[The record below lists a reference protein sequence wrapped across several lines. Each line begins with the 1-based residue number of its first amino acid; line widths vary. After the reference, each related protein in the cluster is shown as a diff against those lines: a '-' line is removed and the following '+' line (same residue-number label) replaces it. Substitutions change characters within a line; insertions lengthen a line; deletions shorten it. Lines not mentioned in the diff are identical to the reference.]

1 MSRFFLDFF
10 KILRIVEELPCSSIP
25 WPLWVVFLTQ
35 NGVRFPLL
43 GTTIENEGASRYIA
57 LPASRFK
64 LFPRLLVYYMQIRGP
79 QARMPEKTDEVLI
92 KRFQEGDVT
101 AFNEL
106 VRRYQERVYWI
117 ARRLVG
123 DHADADDVAQEVFI
137 KTYDSLRG
145 FRSESTFYTWVYRV
159 TVNASLNLLR
169 RKKVRAFVRF
179 DEIITP
185 LLSDEP
191 KPDEHLESKEQK
203 TRIDEAIARLPNRQ
217 RTVFVLRYYENL
229 PYDEIAKLLK
239 RSVGGMKAN
248 YFQAVQKISRYLK
261 ESQ

>member
-1 MSRFFLDFF
+1 
-10 KILRIVEELPCSSIP
+10 
-25 WPLWVVFLTQ
+25 
-35 NGVRFPLL
+35 
-43 GTTIENEGASRYIA
+43 
-57 LPASRFK
+57 
-64 LFPRLLVYYMQIRGP
+64 
-79 QARMPEKTDEVLI
+79 MPEKTDEVLI

-191 KPDEHLESKEQK
+191 KPDEHLESNEQK